1 MYVVPGPQPLAVIN
15 IRNVGACSDR
25 EKSVS
30 VFKGKIHLGFFWRV
44 SHWLMALAAFYC
56 QEWTRVIFSS
66 SWNFPKPDQVFMREA
81 VFSFFSECGEGKK
94 KNRDRNVEVA
104 YPNHRRNLNRI
115 RHFMWMLF
123 LEFST
128 ASLGLFEEIG
138 KWALNSD
145 LRPAWYE
152 NYIFILLQS
161 HQKWEVAG
169 FIWLLVIILNYKCYI
184 LCLEKGILKF
194 IFMKMIE
201 MKSL

>member
-1 MYVVPGPQPLAVIN
+1 MT
-15 IRNVGACSDR
+15 
-25 EKSVS
+25 EKSQFQFLKEKFILVS
-30 VFKGKIHLGFFWRV
+30 FEEWVTGW
-44 SHWLMALAAFYC
+44 WLLLHFIVRNEHGWYF
-56 QEWTRVIFSS
+56 RLPGIFPNQIKSL
-66 SWNFPKPDQVFMREA
+66 WGRQCFP
-81 VFSFFSECGEGKK
+81 SFLSAGGEKKKKKK